1 MTAPRGRPRDA
12 EADRAILQA
21 GLDLFLERGVE
32 GASIEQIARRA
43 GVGKPTVYR
52 RWPNKEELISAAME
66 TLVADES
73 GGVSTGA
80 SASPYEVVEAVI
92 ERAAATAASPRYRAL
107 VARVFGSAVS
117 HPELMAAY
125 WRRYI
130 APRRRQ
136 AAALLE
142 RARELGTV
150 AADADL
156 EVAID
161 MMVGAVT
168 YRVLQPAPPDVDE
181 MRRYLREVYRQA
193 GLLPR
198 SDLRAGLGPQPTTDA

>member
-52 RWPNKEELISAAME
+52 RWSNKEELISAAME

-73 GGVSTGA
+73 GGASTAA
-80 SASPYEVVEAVI
+80 SASPYEVVEAAI

-117 HPELMAAY
+117 HPDLMATY

>member
-1 MTAPRGRPRDA
+1 
-12 EADRAILQA
+12 
-21 GLDLFLERGVE
+21 
-32 GASIEQIARRA
+32 
-43 GVGKPTVYR
+43 
-52 RWPNKEELISAAME
+52 
-66 TLVADES
+66 
-73 GGVSTGA
+73 
-80 SASPYEVVEAVI
+80 
-92 ERAAATAASPRYRAL
+92 
-107 VARVFGSAVS
+107 
-117 HPELMAAY
+117 MAAY
-125 WRRYI
+125 WGRYI

-181 MRRYLREVYRQA
+181 MRRYLREVYRQV

-198 SDLRAGLGPQPTTDA
+198 SDLRAGPGPQPATDA